1 MLIQCERPGKEKSSD
16 VNDLGD
22 KIARLKSPQGR
33 DGICVCVC
41 VCVCVC
47 LVLSHCLLS
56 KRS

>member
-1 MLIQCERPGKEKSSD
+1 VLIQCERPGKEKSSD

-41 VCVCVC
+41 VCVC